1 MFKHIKEQFSKVK
14 KLAIKQ
20 PETLRYEELEQRVLF
35 SADVVPGLDT
45 AAVEEQVLVQD
56 VAADVQAKLEAALET
71 VEQTA
76 AETRRE
82 LVLVNQN
89 VPDYEQ
95 LIADLQGGDNNRII
109 EVVVLEADR
118 DGIEQ
123 VSEILAE
130 RSDLSALHFIAHGSD
145 GQINVGNS
153 SLNST
158 TLQQN
163 SDAVGGWGKA
173 LTETGDIFF
182 YGCNIAAA
190 SDGQTLLDDIAELT
204 GADVAA
210 SDDAMGHELL
220 GGDWDLEYS
229 SGSIESSVAL
239 SESVQQNWTADLAT
253 ATTGDDTLSIG
264 VIGETFD
271 ALAGDDSEPIPLA
284 AERTDDH
291 TFTLNHTNI
300 DSTYFNDRITSF
312 VVGDPGGDRQ
322 GSQDGIHVIMIDTSL
337 AQYQEL
343 VDAAEEGTHVIEYN
357 GETES
362 AEAVLARAV
371 DYAKN
376 NQETIDSIS
385 IMSHGLS
392 GEFKLGNEWIGSDD
406 LADHAEAW
414 HALDEVMNDG
424 GNIYLYGCNVAE
436 DSEAGQ
442 ALLDGLAEV
451 THADVFAS
459 NDVTGAGGD
468 WDLEA
473 ASTGDE
479 AELERGLNTNL
490 DADELADYAD
500 ALADYSGAGWSGAQT
515 FIDGAISFTLEVTGG
530 GTIDW
535 SYDGTTDTLTIT
547 DNDGTSAATSVT
559 ITDNNGGLNVDSIT
573 TDMKLGSLTCNTD
586 IVTLTMGKAIS
597 NTIVGSGSGTISSL
611 IITDTLQNET
621 VNIYANISSVIS
633 TSQFW
638 GGDFNVT
645 GDVGSIDMTG
655 SPGKLRDSS
664 ITVNGDLDSINVQK
678 YEGTVS
684 IVVTNVIGQFDMVG
698 DYVYSNNFTTATYFS
713 FDGSSVITDANEAPT
728 VSLSNLTA
736 TLSEDT
742 DTTAAIKVADITLS
756 DDGLGTNNLT
766 LAGADAASFE
776 IVGSELRLKAGTALD
791 FETKA
796 SFDVTVQV
804 DDAAIPG
811 TPDDT
816 ALHTLNITDVNEV
829 PTVSLTNLVNNL
841 TEDTD
846 TSAAI
851 KIADIV
857 ITDDALGT
865 NNLTLAGADAASF
878 EIVGSELRLKAGT
891 ALNFET
897 KASFD
902 VTVQVDDAAIPGTPE
917 DTALHTL
924 NITDANEAPSVV
936 DDNASGNEDTVIV
949 GNVLS
954 NDSDV
959 DGDTLTA
966 SLVSGPAHGSLTLN
980 VDGNFS
986 YTPDADWNGTDSF
999 TYTTND
1005 GALDSNVATMTI
1017 TVNPVNDAPTVPS
1030 SAVTAATEDA
1040 AYSCTI
1046 TTRDVDGDVPTI
1058 MAPTLP
1064 AWLTL
1069 VDNKDGT
1076 ATLSGTPT
1084 NADVGDHSVEL
1095 EIDDG
1100 ALTELQDFTLTVS
1113 EATIDPPVDD
1123 ADPDLRSSTNPD
1135 PKLFEDPET
1144 DDVQD
1149 PGVAVPTSEEPAT
1162 DPVIEDK
1169 QAPPVEE
1176 HMMPQG
1182 SADADDQLVHIQ
1194 DPEIEENEEIIYL
1207 TDEMDTDIR
1216 AEEREDDLSL
1226 HYFDNDL
1233 YKDLFL
1239 SKYLAIN
1246 YTAADEPIPKSG
1258 DDLSILDLDND
1269 DPNQVEINGDYDVVR
1284 QEIDDSFNTEMR
1296 SQAVKAKI
1304 VTISAATF
1312 AAGVVSYLIRVGS
1325 MVSSLMSSLP
1335 LWRGFDPIAIFSG
1348 DKKRKKDRNEMQNKN
1363 EPKSETLFDGEAE

>member
-1 MFKHIKEQFSKVK
+1 
-14 KLAIKQ
+14 
-20 PETLRYEELEQRVLF
+20 
-35 SADVVPGLDT
+35 
-45 AAVEEQVLVQD
+45 
-56 VAADVQAKLEAALET
+56 
-71 VEQTA
+71 
-76 AETRRE
+76 
-82 LVLVNQN
+82 
-89 VPDYEQ
+89 
-95 LIADLQGGDNNRII
+95 
-109 EVVVLEADR
+109 
-118 DGIEQ
+118 
-123 VSEILAE
+123 
-130 RSDLSALHFIAHGSD
+130 
-145 GQINVGNS
+145 
-153 SLNST
+153 
-158 TLQQN
+158 
-163 SDAVGGWGKA
+163 
-173 LTETGDIFF
+173 
-182 YGCNIAAA
+182 
-190 SDGQTLLDDIAELT
+190 
-204 GADVAA
+204 
-210 SDDAMGHELL
+210 
-220 GGDWDLEYS
+220 
-229 SGSIESSVAL
+229 
-239 SESVQQNWTADLAT
+239 
-253 ATTGDDTLSIG
+253 
-264 VIGETFD
+264 
-271 ALAGDDSEPIPLA
+271 
-284 AERTDDH
+284 
-291 TFTLNHTNI
+291 
-300 DSTYFNDRITSF
+300 
-312 VVGDPGGDRQ
+312 
-322 GSQDGIHVIMIDTSL
+322 
-337 AQYQEL
+337 
-343 VDAAEEGTHVIEYN
+343 
-357 GETES
+357 
-362 AEAVLARAV
+362 
-371 DYAKN
+371 
-376 NQETIDSIS
+376 
-385 IMSHGLS
+385 MSHGLS

-459 NDVTGAGGD
+459 YDVTGACGD

-479 AELERGLNTNL
+479 AELERGLDTNL

-811 TPDDT
+811 TPD
-816 ALHTLNITDVNEV
+816 
-829 PTVSLTNLVNNL
+829 
-841 TEDTD
+841 
-846 TSAAI
+846 
-851 KIADIV
+851 
-857 ITDDALGT
+857 
-865 NNLTLAGADAASF
+865 
-878 EIVGSELRLKAGT
+878 
-891 ALNFET
+891 
-897 KASFD
+897 
-902 VTVQVDDAAIPGTPE
+902 